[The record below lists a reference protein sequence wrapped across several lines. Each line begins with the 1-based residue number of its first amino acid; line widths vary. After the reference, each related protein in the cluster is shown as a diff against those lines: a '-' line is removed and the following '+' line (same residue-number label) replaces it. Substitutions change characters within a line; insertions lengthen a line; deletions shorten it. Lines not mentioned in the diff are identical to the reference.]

1 LPGNLPIRAAKRLGA
16 LLRDRLSHAAT
27 IAATARDRN
36 ACTDAPLAAVRICQL
51 MSTGHDDS
59 RPG

>member
-1 LPGNLPIRAAKRLGA
+1 MHGNLPIRAAKPLGA

-27 IAATARDRN
+27 IVATAGDRN
-36 ACTDAPLAAVRICQL
+36 ACTDAALAAGSICQL